1 MSYMQYFSNLKD
13 SHLNPEPCPVLN
25 TQLTKLTCLLI
36 ILIILM
42 VIIILIL
49 MMMMK
54 MINMRTHLPINGLS
68 KAGRGDFLHERGE
81 LKRLADLVKCVSNC

>member
-13 SHLNPEPCPVLN
+13 SHLNPEPCPVLY

-42 VIIILIL
+42 MIMILIL
-49 MMMMK
+49 VAIMIV
-54 MINMRTHLPINGLS
+54 INMKTHLPINGLS
-68 KAGRGDFLHERGE
+68 EAGRGDFLHER
-81 LKRLADLVKCVSNC
+81 